1 VTEPTRNPDGW
12 TDVDLIRDLQPVVET
27 ELNRHLSTA
36 RDWMPHEYVPWSDGR
51 TFDGPLNGEA
61 WNIEQ
66 SQIASDA
73 ARTALV
79 VNLLT
84 EDNLPSYHS
93 EIAAIFGADGAWG
106 TWVHRWTAEE
116 GRHAA
121 VMRDY
126 LLVTRAVDP
135 VELEE
140 QRMEHMST
148 GYKNSHSDKLLHG
161 VAYVSFQELATRVS
175 HRNTGV
181 VSGDPI
187 CDQLMQR
194 IALDENLHMLFYRN
208 VMAGALEVSPTASM
222 EAITDVVKNF
232 QMPGAGIEGFG
243 RKSVEIA
250 IAGIYGLKQHLDEVI
265 RPVLRQWGIF
275 EMEGL
280 DAPAEKARTELA
292 EFLDTLSVEAARFEE
307 RREQILARRAARG

>member
-1 VTEPTRNPDGW
+1 MIEPTRNPDGW
-12 TDVDLIRDLQPVVET
+12 TDVDLIRDLEPVVEI

-140 QRMEHMST
+140 QRMEHMSA
-148 GYKNSHSDKLLHG
+148 GYKNDHSDQLLHG

-222 EAITDVVKNF
+222 EAIVDVVKNF